1 MSTSKP
7 NQASNQTLSLPL
19 FDVLIVDDD
28 YELLE
33 LLEDFL
39 QRAGYSFRSAASI
52 REARNVIEQ
61 NCFRCLLVDQNLPDG
76 LGVQFIA
83 GLKSEAT
90 SSISILMTGSVDR
103 DTIINAVNEGG
114 IFKVFIKPFTLL
126 EFGKSLEAAITQFG
140 AEQGRRI
147 YAREV
152 EAQNEMLS
160 SMSSKAH
167 SDGRDASLNQQGQDV
182 ESDQESRRQV
192 EWVSTKVQMAY
203 LQTVASLTRAIEA
216 KDYYTHGHSE
226 RVYYYCSLIAEILEL
241 PESSRNDLRFASVLH
256 DIGKIGIPDSILLKS
271 GRLTDAEREIIA
283 EHPIL
288 SESIISPLP
297 FLDKVR
303 RIVRQHHE
311 HYDGTGYPDGLKG
324 NDIAIEA
331 RILSIAD
338 AYDAMRSD
346 RPYRK
351 ALSTEIARTQL
362 ELGEGTQF
370 CPLCVRS
377 FLHALTLKSDFRSDG
392 AGDANSIWS
401 NGAFVELEPHVNSQP
416 NLQS

>member
-1 MSTSKP
+1 L
-7 NQASNQTLSLPL
+7 NR
-19 FDVLIVDDD
+19 
-28 YELLE
+28 
-33 LLEDFL
+33 
-39 QRAGYSFRSAASI
+39 QRQDA
-52 REARNVIEQ
+52 
-61 NCFRCLLVDQNLPDG
+61 
-76 LGVQFIA
+76 
-83 GLKSEAT
+83 
-90 SSISILMTGSVDR
+90 
-103 DTIINAVNEGG
+103 
-114 IFKVFIKPFTLL
+114 
-126 EFGKSLEAAITQFG
+126 EF
-140 AEQGRRI
+140 
-147 YAREV
+147 
-152 EAQNEMLS
+152 
-160 SMSSKAH
+160 
-167 SDGRDASLNQQGQDV
+167 
-182 ESDQESRRQV
+182 DQESCNQAER
-192 EWVSTKVQMAY
+192 VSTKVQMAY
-203 LQTVASLTRAIEA
+203 LQTVTSLTRAIEA

-256 DIGKIGIPDSILLKS
+256 DIGKIGIPDSILLKK

-311 HYDGTGYPDGLKG
+311 RYDGTGYPDGLKG

-351 ALSTEIARTQL
+351 ALPAEEARKRL
-362 ELGEGTQF
+362 ELGEVTQF

-377 FLHALTLKSDFRSDG
+377 FLHALTLKSEFESG
-392 AGDANSIWS
+392 GIENPNSIWS
-401 NGAFVELEPHVNSQP
+401 NGAFVELEPHADNHPISHVE
-416 NLQS
+416 